1 MAYIRTLANGH
12 FRADIRMKGIVKN
25 KTFSSQSLAQAW
37 AVKIENSIKTI
48 PNMEQAQLLALS
60 ETDIDG
66 MGGEELF
73 RQLGVDLFAIR
84 NQARL
89 EAINALSKK
98 ELLLLSPQ
106 EIERMGG
113 AELFLRAGKRIRYK
127 TFREVCQEYI
137 GRWNKKDIEGQM
149 QRVNYWC
156 QIFGDSIMT
165 DIDIFDLREHI
176 DGMVDDNQRTSTI
189 NRKKAVLSGIFNF
202 ALSRGYID
210 ANIVRNVP
218 VDDDTKCRDRVLT
231 EKERQDLISA
241 CKESR
246 WDKLYLLLLMA
257 MTTGARKGEL
267 MNLRWCDVVSIDTS
281 GNLNDT
287 KNGTKRS
294 LHFAP
299 VVMEEL
305 KRFQGQGTELI
316 FPSDKFPNQPK
327 DFRKVWSKALK
338 IAKISGKDILNA
350 DGSVKV
356 EKFTFHCLRHGFCT
370 ALSDSGA
377 EINQIAKLA
386 GHKSIQTTM
395 RYIHQGRDQKRQI
408 VNELAQSFSL

>member
-1 MAYIRTLANGH
+1 MAYIRTLSNGN
-12 FRADIRMKGIVKN
+12 FRADVRMKGINKN
-25 KTFSSQSLAQAW
+25 KTFPSQSLAQTW
-37 AVKIENSIKTI
+37 ADKIEYNIKTI
-48 PNMEQAQLLALS
+48 PNLDQAQMLALS
-60 ETDIDG
+60 DVDIEN

-73 RQLGVDLFAIR
+73 KELGVNLFAVR

-89 EAINALSKK
+89 KTINALSKK
-98 ELLLLSPQ
+98 ELLQLSPQ
-106 EIERMGG
+106 DIERMGG
-113 AELFLRAGKRIRYK
+113 AELFLQAGKRIRYK

-218 VDDDTKCRDRVLT
+218 VDDDTKFRDRVLT

-267 MNLRWCDVVSIDTS
+267 MKLRWCDVVSID
-281 GNLNDT
+281 
-287 KNGTKRS
+287 
-294 LHFAP
+294 
-299 VVMEEL
+299 V
-305 KRFQGQGTELI
+305 
-316 FPSDKFPNQPK
+316 NQH
-327 DFRKVWSKALK
+327 
-338 IAKISGKDILNA
+338 AKLTRESGKSTLKSYHPDSVQSSGLFTGATLGVIDGIYSRNQTASFCERREHQLN
-350 DGSVKV
+350 
-356 EKFTFHCLRHGFCT
+356 C
-370 ALSDSGA
+370 
-377 EINQIAKLA
+377 
-386 GHKSIQTTM
+386 
-395 RYIHQGRDQKRQI
+395 
-408 VNELAQSFSL
+408 AQS

>member
-1 MAYIRTLANGH
+1 
-12 FRADIRMKGIVKN
+12 
-25 KTFSSQSLAQAW
+25 
-37 AVKIENSIKTI
+37 
-48 PNMEQAQLLALS
+48 
-60 ETDIDG
+60 
-66 MGGEELF
+66 
-73 RQLGVDLFAIR
+73 
-84 NQARL
+84 
-89 EAINALSKK
+89 SKK
-98 ELLLLSPQ
+98 ELLQLSPQ

-127 TFREVCQEYI
+127 IFREVCQEYI

-338 IAKISGKDILNA
+338 TAKISGKDILNA